1 MKRLQLPKNKVARL
15 AINFLII
22 LIWFF
27 SSLLI
32 YGFIYQLLLDGYGYK
47 VFRDLLNIW
56 IINIVPRLPL
66 LFLIIFLIPSIL
78 LSRIIWCGRIKPRP
92 RITRSKED

>member
-1 MKRLQLPKNKVARL
+1 MKNLRLPKNKFTRL
-15 AINFLII
+15 AINLLII

-27 SSLLI
+27 LSLLI
-32 YGFIYQLLLDGYGYK
+32 YGLIYQLLLDGYGYK

-66 LFLIIFLIPSIL
+66 FFFIIFLIPSIL
-78 LSRIIWCGRIKPRP
+78 LSRIIWFGRIKPRP
-92 RITRSKED
+92 RITGSKD